1 MFQIKILQIIFFVRN
16 SFQKLNEL
24 SGNQQVERNIF
35 IASRKTD
42 INKIYMVYSAIG
54 LCKCEILATGSRYPH
69 HYVVGAHKF
78 ILSTNFS
85 LVFSQCERQY
95 IQQ

>member
-1 MFQIKILQIIFFVRN
+1 
-16 SFQKLNEL
+16 
-24 SGNQQVERNIF
+24 
-35 IASRKTD
+35 
-42 INKIYMVYSAIG
+42 MVYRAIV
-54 LCKCEILATGSRYPH
+54 LCKCEILATGSHYPH
-69 HYVVGAHKF
+69 HYILGTHKF